1 MPRLALLSMNPPILD
16 PDYHRIAA
24 GVEVG
29 TLCYL
34 TSRPPLRMLR
44 DLSPFHRA
52 ILMGAVYYGYESYI
66 GTRSVPVLVSDA
78 DTVTY
83 ATY

>member
-1 MPRLALLSMNPPILD
+1 MPHLALLSMNPPILD
-16 PDYHRIAA
+16 PDFHRIAA
-24 GVEVG
+24 GVEVS
-29 TLCYL
+29 TPCYL
-34 TSRPPLRMLR
+34 TARPPLRMLR

-52 ILMGAVYYGYESYI
+52 ILMGAIYYGYESYLGI
-66 GTRSVPVLVSDA
+66 RSVPEPVSDA

>member
-24 GVEVG
+24 GVDVG

-34 TSRPPLRMLR
+34 TTRPPLRMPR
-44 DLSPFHRA
+44 DLSPFQRA
-52 ILMGAVYYGYESYI
+52 ILMGAIYYGYESYL
-66 GTRSVPVLVSDA
+66 GTRSVPAHVSDA